1 MNSITIIGII
11 ITALIVIPIWLLIRS
26 QNVGKRKLQK
36 EINALG
42 KGNNIE
48 ITEYESWKNRVIGL
62 DRENAKGAFAILNTP
77 ESQVFIADLKQ
88 YSRCFVDKEMLNS
101 GSKYDNN
108 VISKINIQ
116 FVARAK
122 DTGNLV
128 FPIFVD
134 SVDPNL
140 GNELMIANKWAD
152 LFNIIIHKF
161 SV

>member
-11 ITALIVIPIWLLIRS
+11 FTALIIIPIWLLIRS

-36 EINALG
+36 EINSLG
-42 KGNNIE
+42 KGYNIE
-48 ITEYESWKNRVIGL
+48 ITEYESWKNRVIGI
-62 DRENAKGAFAILNTP
+62 DRENAKGALAIFKEP
-77 ESQVFIADLKQ
+77 ENQVFIADLKL
-88 YSRCFVDKEMLNS
+88 YSRCFVDKELLNS

-108 VISKINIQ
+108 VISKINLQ

-134 SVDPNL
+134 SDDLNL

-152 LFNIIIHKF
+152 LFNLIIHKY

>member
-11 ITALIVIPIWLLIRS
+11 ITALIIVPIWLLIRS

-42 KGNNIE
+42 KGYNIE
-48 ITEYESWKNRVIGL
+48 ITEYESWKNRVIGV
-62 DRENAKGAFAILNTP
+62 DRPNAKGALAILNPT

-88 YSRCFVDKEMLNS
+88 YSRCFVDKEFLKS
-101 GSKYDNN
+101 DSKYNNN

-134 SVDPNL
+134 SIDLNL
-140 GNELMIANKWAD
+140 ANELMIANKWAD
-152 LFNIIIHKF
+152 LFNLIIHKF